1 MNLQNEKQRIIQQ
14 IDQIQNLSILKKI
27 QEVLS
32 EEQENELSIIE
43 QKLIEKGRN
52 DFQNNS
58 FSTNEEVKKRIK
70 TRFNFS

>member
-1 MNLQNEKQRIIQQ
+1 MNLQREKQKIIQQ

-32 EEQENELSIIE
+32 EEQENELSILE